1 MWLALISLSVE
12 CLSMHSSFR
21 QAVPVH
27 PRILSE
33 EQVRVKVK
41 REQVAHA
48 FRNLR
53 DSHHDVIDLASPSPS
68 PKKPST
74 EAASSPSAKRSRTSE
89 PSMPSNMAAG
99 IPNPNFIGTVVQQQ
113 TFSFS
118 GQCNREFWFP
128 VKERDSLLVP
138 TQTQRRT
145 LLLSWHG
152 CPVVSSLCHNRV
164 CMAVPM
170 H

>member
-21 QAVPVH
+21 QAVAVH

-74 EAASSPSAKRSRTSE
+74 EAASSPIAKRSRTSE

-99 IPNPNFIGTVVQQQ
+99 IPNPNFLALWYNSRLFLFGTMQ
-113 TFSFS
+113 
-118 GQCNREFWFP
+118 
-128 VKERDSLLVP
+128 
-138 TQTQRRT
+138 
-145 LLLSWHG
+145 
-152 CPVVSSLCHNRV
+152 
-164 CMAVPM
+164 
-170 H
+170 